1 MSTGIAVGLKK
12 GFPVTKREKIA
23 RPSSNKGVSGCLCSR
38 LLIYIQL
45 FFAHRKSPREQS

>member
-23 RPSSNKGVSGCLCSR
+23 RPSSHKGVSGCL
-38 LLIYIQL
+38 
-45 FFAHRKSPREQS
+45 